1 MKKPYQ
7 KPQMDVISLSA
18 GDIIVTSAGLTGYQG
33 AGEGSEDWTPEG
45 WGKLN

>member
-7 KPQMDVISLSA
+7 EPQMDVISL
-18 GDIIVTSAGLTGYQG
+18 GDIITDSAGLTGYQG